1 LNNEYSTGFDA
12 AVLGLGLALFAVV
25 CVWLYRLMQSRNYM
39 LLLLWPIVIY
49 FCGPTAT
56 GLFADAP
63 VLGRYVFADSV
74 AMETL
79 IIFAYFAAFLVAD
92 RILNLSGC
100 IRASFENPTIA
111 SLARSPLFLPIFIPT
126 ALAASA
132 LQIQSMR
139 DFGSI
144 FSGQYALTNVAEGLI
159 PYWGFLAGLYEIIF
173 LLFVLFILSG
183 SRSKL
188 RYLVI
193 GLYVVTA
200 ALRVAGGTRMIL
212 IKEVAVLLIL
222 FYARGA
228 IKRRH
233 LIIAGSAVVALGSA
247 VGLLRTTAGAG
258 ILGPVYGLVMESGL
272 NALTFNI
279 AYQVQAAG
287 YVAQH
292 GDLLNSLAFV
302 TFSSVPS
309 FLRFGI
315 EQPDLDA
322 LSPYTLAISSGF
334 DSSQPVGGMSGFATL
349 CYLSSYPFAATL
361 VLVAMLSFLLKFA
374 PRGVLKHI
382 FIVVFCLDTLHFW
395 RDSIDISVKLLLQ
408 DVVCALALLY
418 VPAIRRRPVAVRTPS
433 PDPV

>member
-1 LNNEYSTGFDA
+1 MGFDA
-12 AVLGLGLALFAVV
+12 TVLGFGLALFAVV
-25 CVWLYRLMQSRNYM
+25 CVWLYRLLQAQNYM

-79 IIFAYFAAFLVAD
+79 IIFAYFAVFLLAD
-92 RILNLSGC
+92 RVYDLSGC
-100 IRASFENPTIA
+100 IRTSFNDPTIA
-111 SLARSPLFLPIFIPT
+111 SLARSPLFLPIFVPT

-132 LQIQSMR
+132 LQIKSML

-173 LLFVLFILSG
+173 LLFVLYILSG
-183 SRSKL
+183 SRSRI
-188 RYLVI
+188 RYFVI
-193 GLYVVTA
+193 ALYVVTA

-222 FYARGA
+222 FYCRGA

-233 LIIAGSAVVALGSA
+233 LVIAGTTVVLLGSA
-247 VGLLRTTAGAG
+247 VGLLRTTAAGAG

-279 AYQVQAAG
+279 AYQVQDAG
-287 YVAQH
+287 FVARH
-292 GDLLNSLAFV
+292 GDLLNSFAFV
-302 TFSSVPS
+302 AFSSVPS
-309 FLRFGI
+309 FLRFGVD
-315 EQPDLDA
+315 QNDLDA
-322 LSPYTLAISSGF
+322 LSPYALAISSGF

-349 CYLSSYPFAATL
+349 CYLSSYPLAATL
-361 VLVAMLSFLLKFA
+361 VLVAMLTFLLKFT
-374 PRGVLKHI
+374 PRGILKNI
-382 FIVVFCLDTLHFW
+382 VIVVFCLDALHFW

-408 DVVCALALLY
+408 DVVCALFLLY
-418 VPAIRRRPVAVRTPS
+418 VPAIRRCGVEKLNAT
-433 PDPV
+433 

>member
-1 LNNEYSTGFDA
+1 LNNEYSMGFDGT
-12 AVLGLGLALFAVV
+12 VLGLGLALFAVV
-25 CVWLYRLMQSRNYM
+25 CIWLYRLLKAQNYM

-74 AMETL
+74 AMETI
-79 IIFAYFAAFLVAD
+79 IIFAYFAAFLLAD
-92 RILNLSGC
+92 RVFNLSGC
-100 IRASFENPTIA
+100 IRASFDDPTVA
-111 SLARSPLFLPIFIPT
+111 SLARSPLFLPIFVPT

-132 LQIQSMR
+132 LQIKSML

-173 LLFVLFILSG
+173 LLFVLYILSG
-183 SRSKL
+183 SRSKV
-188 RYLVI
+188 RYFVI
-193 GLYVVTA
+193 ALYVVTA

-222 FYARGA
+222 FYCRGV
-228 IKRRH
+228 IQRRH
-233 LIIAGSAVVALGSA
+233 LIIAGTTVVGLGSA
-247 VGLLRTTAGAG
+247 VGLLRTTAAAG
-258 ILGPVYGLVMESGL
+258 FLGPLYGLVMESGL

-279 AYQVQAAG
+279 AYQVQDAG
-287 YVAQH
+287 FVARH
-292 GDLLNSLAFV
+292 GDLLNSFAFV
-302 TFSSVPS
+302 AFSSVPS
-309 FLRFGI
+309 FLRFGVD
-315 EQPDLDA
+315 QNTLDA
-322 LSPYTLAISSGF
+322 LSPYALAIGSGF

-361 VLVAMLSFLLKFA
+361 VLVAMLTFLLKFT
-374 PRGVLKHI
+374 PRGILKNI
-382 FIVVFCLDTLHFW
+382 VIVVFCLDALHFW

-408 DVVCALALLY
+408 DVVCALLLLY
-418 VPAIRRRPVAVRTPS
+418 VPAIRRCSVERVNAT
-433 PDPV
+433 